1 VSPGLRPRGRYPRH
15 AGTCAIAALLA
26 AAPAAAQEVEPP
38 EVRVG
43 GLAFGDLYYV
53 PSHHTNEGEDA
64 AGAVL
69 RRGYLT
75 VDADVSRLWFGRAR
89 LELNQAGEFETYTF
103 TADVQ
108 DLYVGLRPG
117 RHRVL
122 LGLSPTPTFDLIESI
137 WDLRYLAQT
146 PMDLQ
151 GVASR
156 DVGLS
161 AQGPLNGAGTL
172 RYRAMLGTGLE
183 FGAESGDG
191 RKVMGALTWQPSPR
205 WTVDAYGDYE
215 VLAGS
220 TDRATVQVFAGYVT
234 EGLRWGVQYANQDR
248 QDDPP
253 LELASAFAVGRLG
266 PHLSLVGRVD
276 RLIEPSP
283 RGDAIPYLPMDP
295 SVPATLLLGGV
306 ELRVAPWLV
315 LTPNGVVTVYD
326 ESDQGVRPRT
336 DVHLRLTAFLD
347 LEGAVTVYPWR
358 SPARAT
364 AAGIESR

>member
-1 VSPGLRPRGRYPRH
+1 MSGRPRRAARH
-15 AGTCAIAALLA
+15 PVPVRGLALAALLT
-26 AAPAAAQEVEPP
+26 AAPAAAQEGDSRGL
-38 EVRVG
+38 RVG

-53 PSHHTNEGEDA
+53 ASHHTDEGEGA

-75 VDADVSRLWFGRAR
+75 VDADVDRWFGRLRFEA
-89 LELNQAGEFETYTF
+89 NQAGAFETYTF
-103 TADVQ
+103 SVDLK
-108 DLYVGLRPG
+108 DLYVGLWAG
-117 RHRVL
+117 QHRVL
-122 LGLSPTPTFDLIESI
+122 LGLAPTPTFDLVESV
-137 WDLRYLAQT
+137 WGMRHLAKT
-146 PMDLQ
+146 PLDLQ

-161 AQGPLNGAGTL
+161 VQGPLNGAGTL
-172 RYRAMLGTGLE
+172 RYRTMLGTGLE
-183 FGAESGDG
+183 FGGESGDG
-191 RKVMGALTWQPSPR
+191 RKLMGALTWQPAPR
-205 WTVDAYGDYE
+205 WTVDLYGDYE
-215 VLAGS
+215 VLSGP

-266 PHLSLVGRVD
+266 TRVSLVGRVD

-283 RGDAIPYLPMDP
+283 RGDAIDYLPMDP

-306 ELRVAPWLV
+306 ELRMAPWLS

-326 ESDQGVRPRT
+326 QGDDGVRPRT
-336 DVHLRLTAFLD
+336 DIHLRLTVFLD
-347 LEGAVTVYPWR
+347 LEGAVTVHP
-358 SPARAT
+358 
-364 AAGIESR
+364 